1 MTRPLALTFAAL
13 LIIACAKSEATP
25 TEADAQKEF
34 EQRLQEGPHK
44 LISFKK
50 LDGASREEL
59 GIKKYCIEFA
69 AETELTRDV
78 KVGDPGLPAVR
89 TARKGGR
96 TRFTGTVNFIRTEND
111 WKPFLSV
118 TGVTGAITNWS
129 SPSSCTR
136 S

>member
-1 MTRPLALTFAAL
+1 MTRPLVLTLTAL

-44 LISFKK
+44 LIAFKK
-50 LDGASREEL
+50 LDGASREEF
-59 GIKKYCIEFA
+59 GVKKYCIEFA

-96 TRFTGTVNFIRTEND
+96 TRFTGTVNFTKAEND
-111 WKPFLSV
+111 WRPFLSV
-118 TGVTGAITNWS
+118 TSVAGDIATWS

-136 S
+136 